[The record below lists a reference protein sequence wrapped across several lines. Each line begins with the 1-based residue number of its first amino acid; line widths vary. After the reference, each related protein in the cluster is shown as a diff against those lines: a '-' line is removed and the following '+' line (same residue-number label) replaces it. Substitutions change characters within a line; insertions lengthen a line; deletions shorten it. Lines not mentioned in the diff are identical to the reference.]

1 MFRKGLLVVVSAPS
15 GTGKGTLLQMLRKV
29 NRNVR
34 FSVSVTT
41 RPPRQGEEE
50 GKDYFF
56 RTVEQFEEMVKNG
69 ELIEWVKYCDN
80 YYGTPKKFVEDAI
93 KQGFDIVLEIDV
105 EGAMNIK
112 KMFPD
117 SVMIFIVPPSLEE
130 LKKRIEGRGTE
141 QADVISKRI
150 QVAQKELEY
159 ADKYDYIVVN
169 DHLENAVAAM
179 NSILTAEKLKA
190 SRNSGM
196 LDEMGLLS
204 HK

>member
-29 NRNVR
+29 NKNVR
-34 FSVSVTT
+34 FSISVTT
-41 RPPRQGEEE
+41 RPPRQGEED

-56 RTVEQFEEMVKNG
+56 RTVEQFEDMVKNG

-93 KQGFDIVLEIDV
+93 DQGFDIVLEIDV

-112 KMFPD
+112 KMFPE

-130 LKKRIEGRGTE
+130 LKKRIVGRGTE
-141 QADVISKRI
+141 QTDVINKRI
-150 QVAQKELEY
+150 QIAEKELEY
-159 ADKYDYIVVN
+159 AEKYDYIVIN
-169 DHLENAVAAM
+169 DDIENAVAAV
-179 NSILTAEKLKA
+179 NSILTAEKHKA

-204 HK
+204 HR